1 MNPQTISRRQ
11 FVGSSVL
18 SAAAV
23 VAGRALAAPVATGK
37 KLPISV
43 QLYSVR
49 DVCGKDFDGALA
61 ELAKMGFAGVEF
73 AGYHSYTGKPKE
85 LRAKLD
91 ALGLKAAATHIG
103 SGSLRG
109 DALQKAIEFHQQLG
123 CKYLIVPGD
132 ADFTNP
138 EKSKALAEF
147 FNETAAA
154 LKPHGMACGY
164 HNHTDE
170 FAKVG
175 DTNHWELFAARTS
188 KDVILQVD
196 CGWAAAA
203 GQDCV
208 DLMKRHAG
216 RMKVVHIKPTVIK
229 DEAGKKAIFGQDSV
243 NWGPILTACREF
255 GGTEW
260 LTLEQEVYP
269 DGKSSMECTALSLA
283 GLTKCL

>member
-1 MNPQTISRRQ
+1 M
-11 FVGSSVL
+11 
-18 SAAAV
+18 
-23 VAGRALAAPVATGK
+23 
-37 KLPISV
+37 
-43 QLYSVR
+43 
-49 DVCGKDFDGALA
+49 
-61 ELAKMGFAGVEF
+61 
-73 AGYHSYTGKPKE
+73 
-85 LRAKLD
+85 
-91 ALGLKAAATHIG
+91 
-103 SGSLRG
+103 
-109 DALQKAIEFHQQLG
+109 
-123 CKYLIVPGD
+123 PGD

-138 EKSKALAEF
+138 EKSQALAEF

-170 FAKVG
+170 FAKIG

-196 CGWAAAA
+196 CGWATDA

-229 DEAGKKAIFGQDSV
+229 NEAGKKAIFGQDSV
-243 NWGPILTACREF
+243 NWGPVLTACREF

-269 DGKSSMECTALSLA
+269 DGKTSMECTALSLA
-283 GLTKCL
+283 ALTKCL